1 MLLASINSPRLIRN
15 VVNIGISGSTSP
27 FQEKYILLTNS
38 INLTVLALI
47 PLYSVFFMVLGFKIP
62 GLMLIPVFLLMLI
75 PLCLTAMNYYLTA
88 RVLLIGLLNIIL
100 GFYALLLG
108 RGSNLHFL
116 YVVFATVPFLLFSFQ
131 DFLLLAISW
140 VVSVACFI
148 LIRFELIY
156 VTPIAG
162 PEEQTYISISIIALT
177 FIWLTLNFYY
187 LKRAN
192 ASMARSIIA
201 QNNELQQEVQRRTE
215 SENNLLRHVKEVEA
229 KDKEL
234 RQLTHI
240 AAHDLQEPLRTIT
253 SYTQLLRRQIS
264 VEHNPAGETYMQF
277 IQDASLRLKELM
289 SDLLD
294 YYNVT
299 ALNHTE
305 TIDCNGLVHEVMDEM
320 RDYINDTHAAIYY
333 QNLPTISGNRY
344 YIKVLFTCLLMNSIK
359 FHRNGHAPEV
369 TIHALKDNLNWKF
382 SVSDNG
388 IGIEKKYFDK
398 IFVIFQRLHNHS
410 EYEGTGVGLALCKKI
425 VELHGGK
432 IWVESEVGKGSV
444 FYFTLPGNQA

>member
-1 MLLASINSPRLIRN
+1 MLLASINSPRLIRH
-15 VVNIGISGSTSP
+15 VINIGISSSTSP

-38 INLTVLALI
+38 INLTVLVLI
-47 PLYSVFFMVLGFKIP
+47 PFYSVFFIALGFKTP

-75 PLCLTAMNYYLTA
+75 PFCLTAMKYYLTA

-100 GFYALLLG
+100 GIYALLLG
-108 RGSNLHFL
+108 RNANLHLL
-116 YVVFATVPFLLFSFQ
+116 YVVFATVPFLLFPLQNFF
-131 DFLLLAISW
+131 FLAASWLIS
-140 VVSVACFI
+140 VVCFI
-148 LIRFELIY
+148 LIRFEFIY

-162 PEEQTYISISIIALT
+162 PEAQTYISISIIALT

-201 QNNELQQEVQRRTE
+201 QNNELQEEVQRRTE
-215 SENNLLRHVKEVEA
+215 SENILLRHIKELEV

-264 VEHNPAGETYMQF
+264 LEQNPAGETYMQF
-277 IQDASLRLKELM
+277 IQDATLRLKELM
-289 SDLLD
+289 SDLLE

-299 ALNHTE
+299 SLNHTE

-320 RDYINDTHAAIYY
+320 RDYINDNDAAISY
-333 QNLPTISGNRY
+333 QNLPTIAGNRY
-344 YIKVLFTCLLMNSIK
+344 YIKVLFTCLLINGIK
-359 FHRNGHAPEV
+359 FHRKGYAPE
-369 TIHALKDNLNWKF
+369 ISISALKEEQCWKF

-388 IGIEKKYFDK
+388 IGIEEKYFDK

-410 EYEGTGVGLALCKKI
+410 EYEGTGVGLSLCKKI

-432 IWVESEVGKGSV
+432 IWLESEPEKGST
-444 FYFTLPGNQA
+444 FYFTLPV